1 MLELAMPPPPL
12 NKINT
17 TLPKNKEDNH
27 MYYGK
32 INIINK
38 KKMISITEIGLWEW
52 PHSAQLFGSSN
63 RVHTF
68 CLFEI
73 LTIILNTKRGRPRI
87 TFSTIGEIRTAMLTI
102 TF

>member
-1 MLELAMPPPPL
+1 
-12 NKINT
+12 
-17 TLPKNKEDNH
+17 

-38 KKMISITEIGLWEW
+38 KKMISIPEIGFWEW
-52 PHSAQLFGSSN
+52 PHPAQLFGSSN

>member
-1 MLELAMPPPPL
+1 MLELAMPPPPPL

-38 KKMISITEIGLWEW
+38 KKMISTPEIGL
-52 PHSAQLFGSSN
+52 
-63 RVHTF
+63 
-68 CLFEI
+68 
-73 LTIILNTKRGRPRI
+73 
-87 TFSTIGEIRTAMLTI
+87 
-102 TF
+102 